1 MAMIRAD
8 GLSIDF
14 PLYHGESRSLK
25 KTMFAAASG
34 RGRLGADARNR
45 IVVQA
50 VRNVDF
56 ELNSGDRLGLVGS
69 NGAGKTT
76 LLRTLAG
83 IYEPSGGRITIDGAL
98 SALLDAG
105 QGMNPDLTGRENIR
119 LRGLFSGLKAP
130 EIARLQDDVAA
141 FAELSHFIDLPVRI
155 YSSGMLVRL
164 GFALATAIRPQ
175 ILLMDEWI
183 LAGDAAFMGR
193 ARQRLETMVRGAEI
207 LVLSSQSADVIM
219 QWCNRVIWM
228 EQGQVRADGTPDEVL
243 GQYLPPDQFLQAK
256 AAIAV
261 RAETSAAAAA
271 QAA

>member
-1 MAMIRAD
+1 M
-8 GLSIDF
+8 
-14 PLYHGESRSLK
+14 
-25 KTMFAAASG
+25 
-34 RGRLGADARNR
+34 
-45 IVVQA
+45 
-50 VRNVDF
+50 
-56 ELNSGDRLGLVGS
+56 
-69 NGAGKTT
+69 
-76 LLRTLAG
+76 
-83 IYEPSGGRITIDGAL
+83 
-98 SALLDAG
+98 
-105 QGMNPDLTGRENIR
+105 
-119 LRGLFSGLKAP
+119 
-130 EIARLQDDVAA
+130 
-141 FAELSHFIDLPVRI
+141 
-155 YSSGMLVRL
+155 RL

-207 LVLSSQSADVIM
+207 LVLSSHSADVIM